1 MKYKPMLAYP
11 VSDKPIDY
19 NKPVF
24 IQPKLDGVRCL
35 IQYERRTKP
44 REDVVVAYS
53 RNGKE
58 WKNINHIL
66 VELKPFFQKHPN
78 VVLDGELYNHDFR
91 DDFEQIISMVRKTKP
106 DAEARAKS
114 RDNVQFHCYD
124 CIDVYLGNNKGEPTN
139 LTFSERD
146 KWLKSNLQESYCVV
160 TVPTVQ
166 MTSEAGAKLTHAV
179 NLKAGYE
186 GSIVRI
192 NDVYKCGR
200 SWSLRKFKDFHDA
213 EANIVGYEEGKGKRA
228 GTLGK
233 FLMQDDDGNQFG
245 CPPGK
250 GHNYKDLAIMLE
262 NIHQY
267 MGQRATFTFFER
279 TKAGSYRHP
288 LFKCIRNY
296 E

>member
-1 MKYKPMLAYP
+1 MMKYKPMLAYP

-19 NKPVF
+19 SKPVF

-35 IQYERRTKP
+35 IQARVKRHILTPDLNDIEVK
-44 REDVVVAYS
+44 AYS
-53 RNGKE
+53 RTGKE
-58 WKNINHIL
+58 WKNIDHIL
-66 VELKPFFQKHPN
+66 EELKPFFFKHPN

-124 CIDVYLGNNKGEPTN
+124 MINKAVFH
-139 LTFSERD
+139 LRD
-146 KWLKSNLQESYCVV
+146 EWLKSNLQESYCVI
-160 TVPTVQ
+160 TVPTVK
-166 MTSEAGAKLTHAV
+166 MTSEAGARLTHAV
-179 NLKAGYE
+179 NIKAGYE
-186 GSIVRI
+186 GSILRL
-192 NDVYKCGR
+192 NTPYQQKR
-200 SWSLRKFKDFHDA
+200 SHSLRKFKDFHDA
-213 EANIVGYEEGKGKRA
+213 EANIVGYEEGKGKRT

-250 GHNYKDLAIMLE
+250 GHNYKDLAIMLA

-267 MGQRATFTFFER
+267 IGQRATFTYFER

>member
-1 MKYKPMLAYP
+1 MMKNKPMLAYP

-19 NKPVF
+19 SKPVF

-35 IQYERRTKP
+35 IQY
-44 REDVVVAYS
+44 DNGVVTAYS
-53 RNGKE
+53 RTGKV
-58 WKNINHIL
+58 WKNIEHITL
-66 VELKPFFQKHPN
+66 NLYKFFDKHPN

-91 DDFEQIISMVRKTKP
+91 NDFEQIISMVRKTKP

-124 CIDVYLGNNKGEPTN
+124 IVNKKMK
-139 LTFSERD
+139 FSTRD
-146 KWLKSNLQESYCVV
+146 KWITKHLPISYCVKHV
-160 TVPTVQ
+160 ITWQVDESQAHFVHQ
-166 MTSEAGAKLTHAV
+166 A
-179 NLKAGYE
+179 NLNNGYE
-186 GSIVRI
+186 GSIVRL
-192 NDVYKCGR
+192 DTPYQCKR
-200 SWSLRKFKDFHDA
+200 SHSLRKFKDFSDA
-213 EANIVGYEEGKGKRA
+213 EANIVGYEEGKGKRV

-233 FLMQDDDGNQFG
+233 FIMQDDDGNQFG

-250 GHNYKDLAIMLE
+250 GHNYKDLAIMLA
-262 NIHQY
+262 NIHEY
-267 MGQRATFTFFER
+267 MGQRATFTYFEK